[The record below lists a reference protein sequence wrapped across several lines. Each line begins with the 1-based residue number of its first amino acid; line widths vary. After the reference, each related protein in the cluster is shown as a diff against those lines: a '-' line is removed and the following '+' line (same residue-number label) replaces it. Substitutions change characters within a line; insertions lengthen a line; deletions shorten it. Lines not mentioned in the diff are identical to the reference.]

1 MSKTISFAC
10 ALALGAIGPFTLQP
24 GTASAVPVA
33 GDLDGDLSGAADCA
47 PLDPSVHPDAPDRP
61 DLAFTDTNCDGVD
74 GDAAKAVFVS
84 TVDGSDAGTGTR
96 LNPFKTI
103 QAGINAAAP
112 GGRDVYIAGGTY
124 AESLALADDV
134 SLYGGY
140 EREFLHRS
148 PAEVTKIAGPG
159 GPAALAAGDTGVVL
173 QQLTLQGRPDV
184 SGNSYGLRAI
194 PDGAVASQVVLEEV
208 TSTADAAGAAING
221 FSGGTGLTGFGL
233 AGGAGGAGGC
243 NTVGSPG
250 FLGSGSGVG
259 SPGANGA
266 NGTVIAQSGPSWL
279 RQSASNGGTGAP
291 GAGGRGGTGG
301 TGDNNFGIAVCGG
314 RGGTGGFGGGGGG
327 GGGGGVGG
335 AGSFGVFAFNSSVVA
350 VRSTL
355 AAGSGGAGG
364 NGGTGGPGGLG
375 GSGLAGLAGDCLT
388 VFVTVCGAPGQ
399 AGEPG
404 LRGGPGGGGGG
415 GVGGP
420 SAAVYQ
426 GGASS
431 GFTSDEATV
440 TTPGTAGLGGFAAV
454 TGTRAPSGVSVS
466 VLRAGGGPTS
476 STFDFDGDTVLDP
489 ADQCPADAGDVNG
502 CPIAPET
509 TITSG
514 PADGGFLL
522 SQSTKLGLASSKG
535 GSTVACSLDGGD
547 ADACTSPHALSG
559 LSARTHVFRAW
570 ATDAFGNADP
580 SAVTRT
586 FTVPVNNTALT
597 ASTGWKKKT
606 GNGYF
611 RDTYSTSSKKGAALS
626 TRVTGARRIALVA
639 TKAPGQGRVNIMLGK
654 TVLKQVNL
662 SSATT
667 RKKQVFEHEFGKAK
681 SGTVKLVVATS
692 GKPVKIEGL
701 GVATR

>member
-301 TGDNNFGIAVCGG
+301 TGDNNSESPSAVDAAAL
-314 RGGTGGFGGGGGG
+314 
-327 GGGGGVGG
+327 
-335 AGSFGVFAFNSSVVA
+335 AGSAEAAVVA
-350 VRSTL
+350 AAVALAAPGRSASSRSTPPWWRCAPL
-355 AAGSGGAGG
+355 LPRDPAAPVA
-364 NGGTGGPGGLG
+364 TVVRVVRV
-375 GSGLAGLAGDCLT
+375 GLAD
-388 VFVTVCGAPGQ
+388 Q
-399 AGEPG
+399 AS
-404 LRGGPGGGGGG
+404 RG
-415 GVGGP
+415 
-420 SAAVYQ
+420 S
-426 GGASS
+426 
-431 GFTSDEATV
+431 
-440 TTPGTAGLGGFAAV
+440 PGTA
-454 TGTRAPSGVSVS
+454 
-466 VLRAGGGPTS
+466 
-476 STFDFDGDTVLDP
+476 
-489 ADQCPADAGDVNG
+489 
-502 CPIAPET
+502 
-509 TITSG
+509 
-514 PADGGFLL
+514 
-522 SQSTKLGLASSKG
+522 
-535 GSTVACSLDGGD
+535 
-547 ADACTSPHALSG
+547 
-559 LSARTHVFRAW
+559 
-570 ATDAFGNADP
+570 
-580 SAVTRT
+580 
-586 FTVPVNNTALT
+586 
-597 ASTGWKKKT
+597 
-606 GNGYF
+606 
-611 RDTYSTSSKKGAALS
+611 
-626 TRVTGARRIALVA
+626 
-639 TKAPGQGRVNIMLGK
+639 
-654 TVLKQVNL
+654 
-662 SSATT
+662 
-667 RKKQVFEHEFGKAK
+667 
-681 SGTVKLVVATS
+681 
-692 GKPVKIEGL
+692 
-701 GVATR
+701 